1 MPARRI
7 TINLETKEAGRVPVD
22 SFQAALQDLTTILH
36 EVELELS
43 EDRRSKLSW
52 DIAQLSLGSATVGV
66 EPTSEE
72 DTDLVDRTS
81 QAVIMGLQHLSRE
94 QTRPEFFNDI
104 ALERAR
110 HLARI
115 SGDGVSRIN
124 LFSDVAGQQLYI
136 TETVAINAQ
145 AILEHLEFVGSVE
158 GVLELLS
165 GREGEALYFRVRDVV
180 SGAGVRCYFPE
191 EMLEQALAWFRKRV
205 LASGVIVC
213 DSSGKPRRI
222 RVDSMEL
229 APSMES
235 LPQPEDV
242 KGIMKNQTKGLPSE
256 RYLKERFGGR

>member
-1 MPARRI
+1 MAIKRI
-7 TINLETKEAGRVPVD
+7 TISLETKKPGRVSVE
-22 SFQAALQDLTTILH
+22 SFQATLEDLTAILH

-43 EDRRSKLSW
+43 EHRRTKLSW
-52 DIAQLSLGSATVGV
+52 DIAQLGLGSATIGL

-72 DTDLVDRTS
+72 DSDLADRTS
-81 QAVIMGLQHLSRE
+81 QTVVSGLQQLSRE
-94 QTRPEFFNDI
+94 HTRPEFFNDTV
-104 ALERAR
+104 LERAR

-115 SGDGVSRIN
+115 AGDGVSRIS
-124 LFSDVAGQQLYI
+124 LFSDIPGQQLYV
-136 TETVAINAQ
+136 TETIAINAQ

-191 EMLEQALAWFRKRV
+191 EMLEQALASFRKRV
-205 LASGVIVC
+205 LAWGVIVC

-222 RVDSMEL
+222 HVENMEL
-229 APSMES
+229 APSIES

-242 KGIMKNQTKGLPSE
+242 KGIMKNQTGGLPSE
-256 RYLKERFGGR
+256 RYLKERFGGS